1 MSTTHIV
8 EDSCCATGN
17 TGSDPGGH
25 QVHNGGGGAVCL
37 AGNLNQLV
45 PGSTKH
51 NCVEIFD
58 ISRAGHDN
66 FGRWGSSTDG
76 IPVLRLVN
84 LPNQFLELGTED
96 IWFVIGLGSRASSQ
110 YTMVSTHTRSLEN

>member
-1 MSTTHIV
+1 M
-8 EDSCCATGN
+8 
-17 TGSDPGGH
+17 
-25 QVHNGGGGAVCL
+25 CL

-66 FGRWGSSTDG
+66 FGRWGSRTEG
-76 IPVLRLVN
+76 IPILRLVN
-84 LPNQFLELGTED
+84 LPHQFLELGTED
-96 IWFVIGLGSRASSQ
+96 IWFVIGLGSRASSK
-110 YTMVSTHTRSLEN
+110 YTMVSVHTRCLESQMQGQARGGLNNQYPLIFPSDEDIS